1 MSVCRR
7 HWPSCITGLIIGI
20 AVLGAPRA
28 AAQAPVHR
36 LSAGLELQGYPAG
49 VIVAGRAS
57 LAISAADAIA
67 VYLGYNATD
76 RGDFGEHDDEEG
88 GGPGFGAALRHSFG
102 AAGGGWHIG
111 ARTDLWFL
119 DIDWSDA
126 SGTRVGMTEVTVLQ
140 PTARAG
146 YAWLLFGERLLLDAT
161 VALGAEINIQ
171 TQGEDVGEGVI
182 LLGGFGLSYRF

>member
-1 MSVCRR
+1 
-7 HWPSCITGLIIGI
+7 LIIGI
-20 AVLGAPRA
+20 AVMSPPRA

-49 VIVAGRAS
+49 VIVAAS
-57 LAISAADAIA
+57 ASIAISAADAIV
-67 VYLGYNATD
+67 VYLGNNVTD
-76 RGDFGEHDDEEG
+76 RGDFLEHDDEEG
-88 GGPGFGAALRHSFG
+88 GGAGFGAAVRHSFSG
-102 AAGGGWHIG
+102 AGGGWHIG

-126 SGTRVGMTEVTVLQ
+126 GGSRVGMTEVTVLQ

-146 YAWLLFGERLLLDAT
+146 HAWLLFGERLRLDAT

-171 TQGEDVGEGVI
+171 TQGENVGEGVI

>member
-1 MSVCRR
+1 LIVGIVVMS
-7 HWPSCITGLIIGI
+7 P
-20 AVLGAPRA
+20 PRA
-28 AAQAPVHR
+28 AAQTQGDR

-57 LAISAADAIA
+57 LAISAADAIV
-67 VYLGYNATD
+67 VYLGYNVTD

-88 GGPGFGAALRHSFG
+88 SGAGFGAAVRHSFG

-126 SGTRVGMTEVTVLQ
+126 GGTRVGMTEVTVLQ